1 MGWTL
6 KVSVISSRSKMNISS
21 TLVHPG
27 YSNTG
32 TASSK
37 SASDTSVSPWCFV
50 CIKSVE
56 ISRSF
61 IKRLFLTPQNISRLD
76 VTMSQST
83 KITVF
88 WDVTSCTFV
97 SDDHAARILYPEDAG
112 NRNIDIYIPKYM
124 SPNYRQ
130 SYSVVGNS

>member
-6 KVSVISSRSKMNISS
+6 KISVISSRSKMNIFS

-27 YSNTG
+27 YPNTG

-56 ISRSF
+56 ISRSV

-124 SPNYRQ
+124 APNYRQ
-130 SYSVVGNS
+130 S